1 MSRKRIRSSG
11 KLDVSQEKELLPR
24 PRPANL
30 DTVSQSEDSVLQ
42 HRGRKN
48 QIDPFTLLEISVSRT
63 KSENFT
69 SHEKLII
76 LLLYNLN
83 GNAAAQTRRDPW
95 RIRSICR
102 RHKREHRGPND
113 NILQEDVVIIILDI
127 NILKISTQ
135 VLLLITVRALHR
147 PPNSFVYEPKSD
159 GQLCDELGNLALTS
173 AAVSPPDSIDATG
186 QSKIRVT
193 AATITTA
200 NLVTATATKYTG
212 GSRVSQSVFSR
223 HQLNKTIIP
232 TITTTIQPAAVGAHS
247 SAQRMTMLMKTKQ
260 PETHPVSGQNYDKIS
275 NNDTSADGSAWWWP

>member
-1 MSRKRIRSSG
+1 
-11 KLDVSQEKELLPR
+11 
-24 PRPANL
+24 
-30 DTVSQSEDSVLQ
+30 
-42 HRGRKN
+42 
-48 QIDPFTLLEISVSRT
+48 
-63 KSENFT
+63 
-69 SHEKLII
+69 
-76 LLLYNLN
+76 
-83 GNAAAQTRRDPW
+83 
-95 RIRSICR
+95 
-102 RHKREHRGPND
+102 
-113 NILQEDVVIIILDI
+113 VVIIILDI

-247 SAQRMTMLMKTKQ
+247 SAFLMDDLFSDT
-260 PETHPVSGQNYDKIS
+260 E
-275 NNDTSADGSAWWWP
+275 NDDADENKAARDASCVWSELR